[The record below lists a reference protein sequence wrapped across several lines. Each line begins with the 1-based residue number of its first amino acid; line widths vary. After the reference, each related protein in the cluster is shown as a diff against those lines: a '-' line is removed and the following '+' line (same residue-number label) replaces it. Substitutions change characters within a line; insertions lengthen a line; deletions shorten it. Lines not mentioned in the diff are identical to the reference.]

1 MSKLADRI
9 RSASSVARAPIGFGI
24 SASRKPAPTM
34 LCLLRLSAGQ
44 ADRAVEAAAQGAD
57 AVIFDT
63 IDGEKLKDQGQ
74 KADRP
79 IPGVWLGGAERSA
92 VVAQREAGADF
103 VVVEWQSAS
112 AEVLLEEGIGLV
124 LALGDDVS
132 DTTLRLLADLPLDA
146 LLVPAPAAPLTLAR
160 LLEVRR
166 LAALSRTTL
175 LMEIGEEIG
184 VSRLQ
189 ALRDAGVAGLILA
202 AGAQD
207 RLPGLREVID
217 ALPARG
223 RRREE
228 RVDAVLP
235 AQGSVAEGEEEE
247 GEEEIT

>member
-1 MSKLADRI
+1 
-9 RSASSVARAPIGFGI
+9 
-24 SASRKPAPTM
+24 
-34 LCLLRLSAGQ
+34 
-44 ADRAVEAAAQGAD
+44 
-57 AVIFDT
+57 
-63 IDGEKLKDQGQ
+63 
-74 KADRP
+74 
-79 IPGVWLGGAERSA
+79 
-92 VVAQREAGADF
+92 QREAGADF
-103 VVVEWQSAS
+103 VVVEWPSVS

-124 LALGDDVS
+124 LALGQDVS

-146 LLVPAPAAPLTLAR
+146 LVVPAPAAPLTLAR

-184 VSRLQ
+184 ASRLQ
-189 ALRDAGVAGLILA
+189 ALRDAGVAGVILA

-207 RLPGLREVID
+207 RLPGLREAID

-228 RVDAVLP
+228 RADAVLP